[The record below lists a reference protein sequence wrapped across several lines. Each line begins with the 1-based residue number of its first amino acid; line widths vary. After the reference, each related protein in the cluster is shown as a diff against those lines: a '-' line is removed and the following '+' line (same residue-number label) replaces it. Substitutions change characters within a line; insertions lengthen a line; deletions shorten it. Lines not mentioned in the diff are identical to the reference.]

1 MNRQG
6 PARVEKTERQGGSML
21 SLNVQL
27 CFALYSTLLGVNKV
41 YRRLLRELDITY
53 PQYLVMLVLW
63 EKDNVN
69 VSEICEQLYL
79 ETTTLT
85 PLLKRLE
92 ARGLIRRERSA
103 ADERQ
108 VLVTL
113 TREGHALREKAKEH
127 SGMRRRRRRLLD
139 EGDRR
144 AAAETRRLADEP
156 VQGGRLTLA

>member
-6 PARVEKTERQGGSML
+6 PVRAEKAEKQVGNML
-21 SLNVQL
+21 SLNAQL
-27 CFALYSTLLGVNKV
+27 CFALYSTLLGVNKI
-41 YRRLLRELDITY
+41 YRRLLREIDITY

-69 VSEICEQLYL
+69 VSDICEQLFL

-92 ARGLIRRERSA
+92 ARGLIRRQRSA

-108 VLVTL
+108 VIVTL
-113 TREGHALREKAKEH
+113 TKEGQALRERAKNIPECVADAVGC
-127 SGMRRRRRRLLD
+127 SMKEIVELRQRLVSL
-139 EGDRR
+139 RANLFK
-144 AAAETRRLADEP
+144 AAA
-156 VQGGRLTLA
+156 

>member
-1 MNRQG
+1 
-6 PARVEKTERQGGSML
+6 ML

-41 YRRLLRELDITY
+41 YRKLLRQIDLTY

-63 EKDNVN
+63 EKDHVN
-69 VSEICEQLYL
+69 VSDICARLYL

-85 PLLKRLE
+85 PLLKRLQ

-108 VLVTL
+108 VIVTL
-113 TREGHALREKAKEH
+113 TREGRALREQAKAIPGCVAEAVGCSMKEI
-127 SGMRRRRRRLLD
+127 GDMRQRLVKMRTSLFK
-139 EGDRR
+139 
-144 AAAETRRLADEP
+144 AAA
-156 VQGGRLTLA
+156 

>member
-1 MNRQG
+1 MNRHG
-6 PARVEKTERQGGSML
+6 PLRAEKAATQGGSML

-113 TREGHALREKAKEH
+113 TREGHALREKAKAIPECVADAVGC
-127 SGMRRRRRRLLD
+127 SMKEIAELRQRLVAL
-139 EGDRR
+139 RTNLFK
-144 AAAETRRLADEP
+144 AAA
-156 VQGGRLTLA
+156 

>member
-1 MNRQG
+1 MNRPRPTQ
-6 PARVEKTERQGGSML
+6 TERQGAGAL

-27 CFALYSTLLGVNKV
+27 CFALYSTLLGVNKI
-41 YRRLLRELDITY
+41 YRKLLRQIDLTY

-63 EKDNVN
+63 ERDHVN
-69 VSEICEQLYL
+69 VSEICDQLYL

-108 VLVTL
+108 VIVTL
-113 TREGHALREKAKEH
+113 TKEGRALREKAKPIPECVAEAVGC
-127 SGMRRRRRRLLD
+127 SMKDISDLRQRLVKMRTSLFK
-139 EGDRR
+139 
-144 AAAETRRLADEP
+144 AAA
-156 VQGGRLTLA
+156 